1 MMKKMETQ
9 SFMRTDFRERRQ
21 KSCGRFSFVG
31 HQVPTKPHSHSPP
44 QQERERTYNAQAQE
58 LR

>member
-1 MMKKMETQ
+1 METQ

-31 HQVPTKPHSHSPP
+31 HQVPTKPRSHSPP